1 MPLEIKEVG
10 MSRFMGGSA
19 SAMAR
24 QIADG
29 FTLVTAVTLKRLQVP
44 ELDTLL
50 FELDKRLRDLRGTVV
65 DLEDL
70 KGIQKRNRTMSRVE
84 NACRVIRGAKQQR
97 TRRGG

>member
-1 MPLEIKEVG
+1 
-10 MSRFMGGSA
+10 MGGSA

-29 FTLVTAVTLKRLQVP
+29 YTLVTAVTLKRLQVP

-50 FELDKRLRDLRGTVV
+50 FELDKRLRDLRGAAV

-70 KGIQKRNRTMSRVE
+70 KAIQQKNRTLSRIE

-97 TRRGG
+97 ARRG

>member
-1 MPLEIKEVG
+1 
-10 MSRFMGGSA
+10 MGGSA
-19 SAMAR
+19 AAMAR

-29 FTLVTAVTLKRLQVP
+29 YTLVTAVTLKRLQIP

-50 FELDKRLRDLRGTVV
+50 FELDRRLRDLRGATV

-70 KGIQKRNRTMSRVE
+70 KAIQQRNRTISRIE

-97 TRRGG
+97 SRRG

>member
-1 MPLEIKEVG
+1 

-29 FTLVTAVTLKRLQVP
+29 FTLVTAVTLKRLGVQ
-44 ELDTLL
+44 ELDGLL
-50 FELDKRLRDLRGTVV
+50 FELDKRLRDLRGEAVN
-65 DLEDL
+65 LEDL
-70 KGIQKRNRTMSRVE
+70 KAIQLKNRKLSRIE

-97 TRRGG
+97 GRGRR